1 MSTSLQHS
9 PARPTLVP
17 PPSDAQVEATVRRAT
32 QFLFEFVDRYVEG
45 SSSGVVMKTAE
56 AALVAGSLA
65 EISSL
70 LHDAPVAKRMWAAC
84 IAVLD
89 HFLGRVDELHAEL
102 DELIAGDDDDDDD
115 DQYGDEAA
123 DEMPPAADET
133 PTTITTPR
141 LSLLRRESRRASGAF
156 FESSRRSIDSTASGG
171 RRDSSRRLSAW
182 DGRRASV
189 LGGSRRRSTMLSGR
203 SSSVLPLVAEAAT
216 AKAAV
221 EAQLDEAREVAAAA
235 EAEAEAL
242 RHELSALQETLTET
256 RTRLAHS
263 HVQYREQG
271 DELTTARARVRA
283 LLAGDAEVRAAEAR
297 ARGGADAQ
305 RCARALRAA
314 LGPEAFDRAWLKARP
329 LLGTTLADAI
339 DEAGGIVEKA
349 AAEDDAVDA
358 DAPPVPGAIRA
369 VEKRMSMALKSR
381 SRTVWTQT
389 MAVDRIVP
397 LDQLD
402 APPAEGASSLDAALG
417 GDDDAAPPPPLRRSV
432 LSRGGAKSS
441 TCAHLPRHSAASAGP
456 RRPTLAGD
464 ISARGAGSC
473 QRGVSRHTIGG
484 AAASSLAPRRP
495 IDPPPKRLTLAAVG
509 RVSSQLAQMRSAVRA
524 QAEGDSFKK
533 VVPFL

>member
-1 MSTSLQHS
+1 MSTLQHS

-32 QFLFEFVDRYVEG
+32 QFLFDFVDRYVEG

-65 EISSL
+65 EISTL

-221 EAQLDEAREVAAAA
+221 EAQLDEAREAAAA
-235 EAEAEAL
+235 ADAEAEAL

-283 LLAGDAEVRAAEAR
+283 LLAGDADAREAEAR

-314 LGPEAFDRAWLKARP
+314 LGAEAFDRAWLKARP
-329 LLGTTLADAI
+329 LLGSPLADAI

-358 DAPPVPGAIRA
+358 DAPPVPGEIKA

-524 QAEGDSFKK
+524 QAEGESFKK